1 MTEDYLYN
9 DPLMF
14 YNMLLLNTLPQIY
27 TVRKN
32 TPVPDWMQ
40 YSNLLLDK
48 FAIHSGSFYHL
59 SQGIIEHK
67 KSGEKIKMR
76 GYDLF
81 TVNTTFRAIMETYAT
96 FNHIFVEPKSDAE
109 KEFRFLLWK
118 LDGFYQMKKFKIN
131 VSDFDGA
138 KEVLEDNSKSII
150 SIIKEIERS
159 SFLST
164 LKKEQVHK
172 IFNPSKNSC
181 KWRFLIIKGNIK
193 ILQIIDLIEHT
204 CNTRAFI
211 NAYKHSSIH
220 IHSNF
225 PAIEDF
231 KRKRGKTIS
240 EEYTDPLTR
249 LAIYLTCLLIY
260 DICKID
266 TNANRVLQSYP
277 QKFKEFIEG
286 ISNAILN
293 FEE

>member
-1 MTEDYLYN
+1 MNEDYLYN

-14 YNMLLLNTLPQIY
+14 YEILLTKTLSQIY

-32 TPVPDWMQ
+32 TTVPVWME

-48 FAIHSGSFYHL
+48 FAIHSSSFYHL

-96 FNHIFVEPKSDAE
+96 FNHIFVEPETDAE

-118 LDGFYQMKKFKIN
+118 LDGYYQMKKFKIN
-131 VSDFDGA
+131 VSDFEGA
-138 KEVLEDNSKSII
+138 DKVLDSNVKTIKST
-150 SIIKEIERS
+150 IEQIELS
-159 SFLST
+159 PFFST

-172 IFNPSKNSC
+172 IFNPDKNSC
-181 KWRFLIIKGNIK
+181 KWRFLIKNGNIK
-193 ILQIIDLIEHT
+193 ILQIIDLIEHP
-204 CNTRAFI
+204 CNTRAFT

-240 EEYTDPLTR
+240 EEYTDPLIR
-249 LAIYLTCLLIY
+249 LAIYLTCLMIY
-260 DICKID
+260 DICQID
-266 TNANRVLQSYP
+266 ANANIVFQSYP
-277 QKFKEFIEG
+277 QKFKAFIEG
-286 ISNAILN
+286 ISNAIVN